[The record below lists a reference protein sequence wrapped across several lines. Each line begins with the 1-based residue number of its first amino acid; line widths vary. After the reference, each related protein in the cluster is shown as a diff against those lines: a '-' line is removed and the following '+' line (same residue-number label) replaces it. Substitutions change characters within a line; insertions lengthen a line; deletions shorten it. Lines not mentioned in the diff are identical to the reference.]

1 MSCKKLPVPFV
12 LSLATAL
19 GAMGCEDQK
28 PATPIPASPP
38 SEPTAQAPASDDDGA
53 ATAGQAEGREAE
65 AEFQSAPNMK
75 IRGEAE
81 LEEVA
86 DGVRVEVELDGAPA
100 GEKGLHIHETADCS
114 DIPNKSMGGHFSPK
128 NHDHGLPSATEHHVG
143 DLGNIRIG
151 EDGKGKLT
159 FTVVGANLKEGDPMG
174 LIGKSVVLH
183 ESNDKGTGKAGD
195 AGSPVA
201 CAPIKSS

>member
-1 MSCKKLPVPFV
+1 MFEGHDLPSNELV
-12 LSLATAL
+12 LRLQPRESIYLKTNIKEPGL
-19 GAMGCEDQK
+19 LSK
-28 PATPIPASPP
+28 PS
-38 SEPTAQAPASDDDGA
+38 Q
-53 ATAGQAEGREAE
+53 
-65 AEFQSAPNMK
+65 
-75 IRGEAE
+75 
-81 LEEVA
+81 
-86 DGVRVEVELDGAPA
+86 VELDGAPA